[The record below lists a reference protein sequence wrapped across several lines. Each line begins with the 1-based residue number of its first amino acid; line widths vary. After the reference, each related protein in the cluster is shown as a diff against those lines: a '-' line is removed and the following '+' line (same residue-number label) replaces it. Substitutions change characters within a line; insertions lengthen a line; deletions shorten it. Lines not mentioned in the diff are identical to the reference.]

1 MKIQCLE
8 CLLQIYRSNNFV
20 SIHTFSLVRVSV
32 VCSCVCVEVSVCA
45 KAIRELETV
54 CVKKGAIREGILN
67 WLLDEQEKNPEKI
80 D

>member
-1 MKIQCLE
+1 M
-8 CLLQIYRSNNFV
+8 FV
-20 SIHTFSLVRVSV
+20 
-32 VCSCVCVEVSVCA
+32 CVCVEVSVCA